1 MIILDYYYPF
11 DSVSGD
17 RKITAATERRFW
29 AELFG
34 DGVVSADGFRL
45 NTTATAGTFG
55 IAAGVAIVGGCIGGT
70 TAKYIMTARP
80 AAGTSGYI
88 VIRTDTNNAVRKMTL
103 EFVTSPQSATQAQL
117 TAGGQR
123 DLPLYKVT
131 ANASGSA
138 YTVTDVRKWANSF
151 DKSEF
156 TTQFNAMVES
166 VQASADAAFDAQA
179 ARFEAAID
187 AANTENAGTYG
198 AAGRQGFINPTFTV
212 NQRGQDVY
220 SIKSGSAYTF
230 DRWKALVDRAT
241 LPSAMTFETVQDGA
255 RHALKVGA
263 KAFSSATTIGR
274 AGFVQNIEG
283 GVRTFAAGGK
293 KFTISFDVKAD
304 SACNVGVDVNQIEA
318 TGASGIFIARTV
330 DVGTEWKRISVTLTG
345 SVTPT
350 EAQKA
355 DVLQVGFFVSFKG
368 YGRYSVDQ
376 SADNNVYFANM
387 QINEGSAA
395 LSCYVRD
402 YADEL
407 ERCQRYYIA
416 LGPVSLSC
424 GATLATNSQ
433 IISGPLHIMRRL
445 YRYPEA
451 TVKDRANVEGCA
463 SIELAAGGWRGGLA
477 CALSN
482 LSQDAPVFVVN
493 NTDSG
498 AATRVC
504 FNSVEIDAEI
514 LD

>member
-1 MIILDYYYPF
+1 MANLDFYYPF

-17 RKITAATERRFW
+17 RKVTAATERRFW

-34 DGVVSADGFRL
+34 DGIVSADGFRL
-45 NTTATAGTFG
+45 STTATAGSFRIG
-55 IAAGVAIVGGCIGGT
+55 AGVAIVGGCIGGT
-70 TAKYIMTARP
+70 TTKYNITARP

-103 EFVTSPQSATQAQL
+103 DFVTALQSATQAQL
-117 TAGGQR
+117 AEGGKR

-131 ANASGSA
+131 ANTAGNA

-151 DKSEF
+151 DKSVF
-156 TTQFNAMVES
+156 SARFDAMVAS
-166 VQASADAAFDAQA
+166 VRAQAETAFDAQA

-187 AANTENAGTYG
+187 AANAENAGTYG

-212 NQRGQDVY
+212 NQRGKDVY
-220 SIKSGSAYTF
+220 SVKSGSAYTF

-263 KAFSSATTIGR
+263 KAFSPATTMGR

-283 GVRTFAAGGK
+283 GVRTFAAGGR
-293 KFTISFDVKAD
+293 KFTVSFDVKAD
-304 SACNVGVDVNQIEA
+304 SACKVGIDVNQIPA
-318 TGASGIFIARTV
+318 TGAAGVFIARSV
-330 DVGTEWKRISVTLTG
+330 DVGTEWQRVSVTFTG
-345 SVTPT
+345 SATPT
-350 EAQKA
+350 AAQKT

-368 YGRYSVDQ
+368 FSRYSEDQ

-387 QINEGSAA
+387 QINEGTGA
-395 LSCYVRD
+395 LACYARD
-402 YADEL
+402 YAEEL
-407 ERCQRYYIA
+407 ERCQRYYVA

-424 GATLATNSQ
+424 GATLATNKQ
-433 IISGPLHIMRRL
+433 IVTGPLPLARRM
-445 YRYPEA
+445 YRYPDA
-451 TVKDRANVEGCA
+451 TFTDRANVAGCA
-463 SIELAAGGWRGGLA
+463 SIELAEGGWRGGLS
-477 CALSN
+477 CALSD
-482 LSQDAPVFVVN
+482 LSQDHPVFVVN

-504 FNSVEIDAEI
+504 FNSIELDAEI
-514 LD
+514 MD

>member
-1 MIILDYYYPF
+1 MANLDFYYPF

-34 DGVVSADGFRL
+34 DGIVSADGFRL
-45 NTTATAGTFG
+45 STTATAGSFRIG
-55 IAAGVAIVGGCIGGT
+55 AGVAIVGGCIGGT
-70 TAKYIMTARP
+70 TAKYNITARP

-103 EFVTSPQSATQAQL
+103 EFVTALQSATQAQL
-117 TAGGQR
+117 AEGGKR

-131 ANASGSA
+131 ANTAGNA
-138 YTVTDVRKWANSF
+138 YTVTDLRKWANSF

-156 TTQFNAMVES
+156 SAQFDAMVAS
-166 VQASADAAFDAQA
+166 VRAQAETAFDAQA

-187 AANTENAGTYG
+187 AANAENAGMYG
-198 AAGRQGFINPTFTV
+198 AAGRQGFINPTFAV
-212 NQRGQDVY
+212 NQRGKDVY

-241 LPSAMTFETVQDGA
+241 LPTAMTFETVQDGA

-263 KAFSSATTIGR
+263 KAFSSATTMGR

-283 GVRTFAAGGK
+283 GVRTFAAGGR

-304 SACNVGVDVNQIEA
+304 AACKVGIDVNQIPA
-318 TGASGIFIARTV
+318 TGAAGVFIARSV
-330 DVGTEWKRISVTLTG
+330 DVGTEWQRVSVTFTG
-345 SVTPT
+345 SATPT
-350 EAQKA
+350 AAQKT

-368 YGRYSVDQ
+368 FSRYSADQ

-387 QINEGSAA
+387 QINEGTGA
-395 LSCYVRD
+395 LSCYARD
-402 YADEL
+402 YAEEL
-407 ERCQRYYIA
+407 ERCQRYYVA
-416 LGPVSLSC
+416 FGPVSLSC
-424 GATLATNSQ
+424 GATLATNKQ
-433 IISGPLHIMRRL
+433 IVTGPLPLARRM
-445 YRYPEA
+445 YRYPDA
-451 TVKDRANVEGCA
+451 TFTDRANVAGCA
-463 SIELAAGGWRGGLA
+463 SIELAEGGLRGGLS
-477 CALSN
+477 CAMSD
-482 LSQDAPVFVVN
+482 LSQDHPVFVVN

-504 FNSVEIDAEI
+504 FNSMELDAEI
-514 LD
+514 MD